1 MFEEIVTKNGLKF
14 NDLEKKIYKFVCML
28 GCFIIKYILENRD
41 RKLMKARDSK
51 KFRHKGYKNNCIK
64 TIMGEVE
71 YKRADLSMNWT
82 LLDFFAALKNGEK
95 TAEVLKRG
103 EK

>member
-1 MFEEIVTKNGLKF
+1 MFDEIVTKDGLKF

-28 GCFIIKYILENRD
+28 GCFIIKYILESRD

-64 TIMGEVE
+64 TVMGEVE
-71 YKRADLSMNWT
+71 LYDQGKLVKGTKRNSKGYT
-82 LLDFFAALKNGEK
+82 
-95 TAEVLKRG
+95 R
-103 EK
+103 